1 MKTYSIKLEPWCENC
16 EGFEVCSNVTE
27 NFRMYG
33 FDECVSVT
41 YIDSEGVETH
51 FIEREITCKN
61 LKKCQAMYRHL
72 KNVREENTHEDNEA

>member
-16 EGFEVCSNVTE
+16 EGFEVCSNVT
-27 NFRMYG
+27 
-33 FDECVSVT
+33 FDEEYSHYEEIGHKMDYVRC
-41 YIDSEGVETH
+41 
-51 FIEREITCKN
+51 IERELTCKN

>member
-16 EGFEVCSNVTE
+16 EGFEVCSNEKE
-27 NFRMYG
+27 NFRMYS
-33 FDECVSVT
+33 FDERV
-41 YIDSEGVETH
+41 SEGVETH
-51 FIEREITCKN
+51 FIERELTCKN

>member
-16 EGFEVCSNVTE
+16 EGFEVCSNIT
-27 NFRMYG
+27 
-33 FDECVSVT
+33 FDEGYSHYDEIGREMNNVR
-41 YIDSEGVETH
+41 Y
-51 FIEREITCKN
+51 IERDLTCKN